1 MAIPESQLNTWSHQ
15 GSVAQ
20 SSDTYATVKL
30 ALETKD
36 APYASK
42 SFKVF
47 LQGSY
52 CNDTNI
58 YSESD
63 VDVVI
68 RLDSIYYPD
77 LAQLTP
83 EQKAA
88 YERDR
93 TPVTYTLE
101 NFKQDV
107 VSTLQKRFAGA
118 VTVGKKAIAIDGS
131 GSRRKADVVVA
142 AMNKKFHEY
151 PVKTIPP
158 TEGILF
164 ATNIGTRIVN
174 YPSLHSEN
182 CTRKH
187 QSTASWFKPCVRIL
201 KNMRQRLADS
211 GVIAAGAA
219 PSYFI
224 EGLLYNVPNSNFGG
238 TYQATIANA
247 LNWILN
253 AKRDDLVCANE
264 QYYLIRD
271 AANVCWNPAD
281 AETFISAAVKAW
293 NDWS

>member
-30 ALETKD
+30 ALESKD
-36 APYASK
+36 ASYASK
-42 SFKVF
+42 DFKVF

-68 RLDSIYYPD
+68 RLDSIYYSD
-77 LAQLTP
+77 LSQLTP
-83 EQKAA
+83 EEKAA

-93 TPVTYTLE
+93 TAATYTLE
-101 NFKQDV
+101 DFKRDV
-107 VSTLQKRFAGA
+107 LSTLQKRFEGA
-118 VTVGKKAIAIDGS
+118 VKVGKKAIAIEAS
-131 GSRRKADVVVA
+131 GSRRKADVIVA

-151 PVKTIPP
+151 PVKTRPP

-164 ATNIGTRIVN
+164 MTDAGTRIVN
-174 YPSLHSEN
+174 YPKLHSEN
-182 CTRKH
+182 CTSKH
-187 QSTASWFKPCVRIL
+187 QSTASWFKPGVRIL
-201 KNMRQRLADS
+201 KNIRKRLVET
-211 GVIAAGAA
+211 GVIASGVA

-224 EGLLYNVPNSNFGG
+224 EGLLYNVPNPHFGG
-238 TYQATIANA
+238 SYQATMANA
-247 LNWILN
+247 LNWILS

-271 AANVCWNPAD
+271 VSHVCWKPSD
-281 AETFISAAVKAW
+281 AGAFIAAAAELW